1 MKKIIEDLNWRYAT
15 KKFDPKKK
23 ISQQQLDTL
32 LEVLRLTPTSYGL
45 QPFKFLVVEN
55 QTIREKLKEKSWG
68 QSQITDASHLII
80 LSAYIDLHDYHVDE
94 LMQNTTDTREL
105 EPSVLSNYSD
115 FLKGTIAKLE
125 QTKKKEWNSK
135 QVYIALGYLLQACA
149 QLRIDS
155 IPMEGFDAEGYDE
168 ILDLKSK
175 NLHALVVCPIGFRAE
190 DDSSQHWK
198 KVRKS
203 HDELVEFIR

>member
-1 MKKIIEDLNWRYAT
+1 MKTIIDDLNWRYAT
-15 KKFDPKKK
+15 KKFDPNKKL
-23 ISQQQLDTL
+23 SQQQLDTL

-55 QTIREKLKEKSWG
+55 KEIREKLKEKSWG
-68 QSQITDASHLII
+68 QHQITDASHLIV
-80 LSAYIDLHDYHVDE
+80 LSTYIDIHDYHIDE
-94 LMQNTTDTREL
+94 LMQNTTETRNL
-105 EPSVLSNYSD
+105 EPSVLSGYSD
-115 FLKGTIAKLE
+115 FLKTTIAKLE
-125 QTKKKEWNSK
+125 LSKKKEWNSK

-155 IPMEGFDAEGYDE
+155 IPMEGFDADGYDE
-168 ILDLKSK
+168 ILDLKSR
-175 NLHALVVCPIGFRAE
+175 NLHAIVVCPIGFRAE
-190 DDSSQHWK
+190 DDGSQHWK